1 LIHFYKRQ
9 DSSIVADID
18 KENSKIKAMANQSG
32 IVCSGEL
39 EQFLIKCRDGR
50 VRMVKISISDNA
62 TPELVLDSS
71 KEAENSTWEEDW
83 DSCVPNSMD
92 SDTPCFVLYRLDEK
106 DSGGCHLWVMISWT
120 PESSPTRQKML
131 YASTKA
137 TFKKQFGASQI
148 KDEFFANMRE
158 EVTLA
163 GYKKHLSVEA
173 APGPLTKQEEEAKEI
188 KEQETRVEISVDS
201 KHNNFSQLSFPFN
214 EAAVGALNQYQNLAA
229 DYVQL
234 SIDLENESVMLTR
247 SGDLLLEQLP
257 SAVPSEAA
265 RYHIFRFKHNHE
277 SDYLESNVFIYSMP
291 GYSIPIK
298 ERMMYSSCRNA
309 VVDVI
314 ERQMNIKIDKK
325 LEVDSGDEL
334 TEEFLLSELH
344 PVKSLNRP
352 KFSKPAPPSRGNR
365 RMTKTP
371 A

>member
-1 LIHFYKRQ
+1 LLDSLLQEIAVANKVRSETKRQ
-9 DSSIVADID
+9 
-18 KENSKIKAMANQSG
+18 KMANQSG
-32 IVCSGEL
+32 IVCSVEL
-39 EQFLIKCRDGR
+39 EQFLVKCRDGGI
-50 VRMVKISISDNA
+50 RMIKISISDNA
-62 TPELVLDSS
+62 SPELVLDTF
-71 KEAENSTWEEDW
+71 KEVEDDNWEETW
-83 DSCVPNSMD
+83 DSCVPQHLD
-92 SDTPCFVLYRLDEK
+92 SDAPCYVLYRLD
-106 DSGGCHLWVMISWT
+106 DMDGGGCHLWVMISWS

-148 KDEFFANMRE
+148 KDEFFASSKE

-163 GYKKHLSVEA
+163 GYKKHLRVEA

-214 EAAVGALNQYQNLAA
+214 EAAVGALDQYQKLAA

-257 SAVPSEAA
+257 AAVPSDTA

-277 SDYLESNVFIYSMP
+277 SDYIESNVFIYSMP

-314 ERQMNIKIDKK
+314 EKQMNIKIDKK

-334 TEEFLLSELH
+334 TEEFLMSELH